1 MQMNIRDRFSAA
13 TERICRFHRELTVNA
28 VTFTDCGTRPD
39 GSQFCPEL
47 FRVKQGY
54 DFFEFG
60 ISAPHDVYLTEND
73 NSLATGNPLYGAMYP
88 PAREMIRQMC
98 ETPELSKYPL
108 RNGDPE
114 SKDIIL
120 DYLRSIGFCGELHE
134 ENIGFAFSTT
144 HAFAAL
150 MKLIVQPGDVVLF
163 TAPTYGIFAFVP
175 EREGGVTKFLQLCEE
190 DDWQI
195 SPAALRERIREINA
209 ELLNSPCRTA
219 DHTPCVVAF
228 FQSNPCNP
236 TGRIMGRQDIGRM
249 QEILDVCR
257 EAGVL
262 YIDDLIYRDL
272 GYDRENPAVP
282 MASLDGDH
290 SNVVSLLGISKSYG
304 AAGLRAGII
313 AANEIIIAGV
323 RNYIAWDTDSTS
335 YLNMKVLSA
344 VYNAGAENQRAY
356 QAYFSEIMAGY
367 RDRLNIVRCLI
378 DGLDSLPESER
389 ERTRAVIAEGRS
401 DAETAELLRG
411 TRGVQILSGCVPEAG
426 FFALLDFR
434 ALAGKSCDGITVTDD
449 LSLIRYLYHRY
460 RLKLLP
466 GCAMGMQDP
475 QHIVARASFSMEIP
489 ELTERLILLKEEAVR
504 LYDCE

>member
-1 MQMNIRDRFSAA
+1 MNIRDRFSAA

-114 SKDIIL
+114 SKEIIL

-134 ENIGFAFSTT
+134 ENVGFAFSTT

-175 EREGGVTKFLQLCEE
+175 EREGGVTRFLQLREE

-195 SPAALRERIREINA
+195 NPAALRERIRGINA

-367 RDRLNIVRCLI
+367 RERLNIVRCLI

-411 TRGVQILSGCVPEAG
+411 TRGVRILPGCVPEAG

-475 QHIVARASFSMEIP
+475 QHIVARVSFSMKIP
-489 ELTERLILLKEEAVR
+489 ELTERLILLKKEAER

>member
-1 MQMNIRDRFSAA
+1 MNSRDRFSAA

-60 ISAPHDVYLTEND
+60 ISAPHDVYLTGTE

-108 RNGDPE
+108 RSGDPE
-114 SKDIIL
+114 CKDIIL
-120 DYLRSIGFCGELHE
+120 DYLREIGFCGELHD
-134 ENIGFAFSTT
+134 ENVGFAFSTT

-175 EREGGVTKFLQLCEE
+175 EREGGITKFLQLREE
-190 DDWQI
+190 DGWQI
-195 SPAALRERIREINA
+195 DPDALRERIREINE
-209 ELLNSPCRTA
+209 ELRHSPYRTP
-219 DHTPCVVAF
+219 DRTPCVVAF

-236 TGRIMGRQDIGRM
+236 TGRVMGKNDIGRM
-249 QEILDVCR
+249 QAILDVCR

-262 YIDDLIYRDL
+262 CIDDLIYRDL
-272 GYDRENPAVP
+272 CYDRDDPAVP

-290 SNVVSLLGISKSYG
+290 SNVVSLLGISKAYG

-344 VYNAGAENQRAY
+344 VYRTGAEHEKAY

-367 RDRLNIVRCLI
+367 RDRLNIVRCI
-378 DGLDSLPESER
+378 TDGLGSLPEAER
-389 ERTRAVIAEGRS
+389 ARTRALIAEGRTE
-401 DAETAELLRG
+401 AETAELLRG
-411 TRGVQILSGCVPEAG
+411 TRGVRILPGCVPEAG

-434 ALAGKSCDGITVTDD
+434 ALCGKTCDGITVTDD
-449 LSLIRYLYHRY
+449 LTLIRYLYHRY

-475 QHIVARASFSMEIP
+475 RHIVARVSFSLEIP
-489 ELTERLILLKEEAVR
+489 ELIARMKLLKEESER

>member
-13 TERICRFHRELTVNA
+13 TERICRFHKELTVNA

-39 GSQFCPEL
+39 GTPFCPDL
-47 FRVKQGY
+47 LRVKQGY

-60 ISAPHDVYLTEND
+60 ISAPQDVYLTENE
-73 NSLATGNPLYGAMYP
+73 NSLATGNPLHVSMYP
-88 PAREMIRQMC
+88 PARETLRQMC

-114 SKDIIL
+114 CKDIIL
-120 DYLRSIGFCGELHE
+120 DYLKQIGFSGTMHE
-134 ENIGFAFSTT
+134 ENVGFAFSTT

-163 TAPTYGIFAFVP
+163 TAPTYGIFAFIP
-175 EREGGVTKFLQLCEE
+175 EREGGITKFLQLKEE
-190 DDWQI
+190 DGWQI
-195 SPAALRERIREINA
+195 SPAALRERIRELNE
-209 ELLNSPCRTA
+209 ELLHSPYKTET
-219 DHTPCVVAF
+219 HTPCVVAF

-236 TGRIMGRQDIGRM
+236 TGRIMGSSETARM
-249 QEILDVCR
+249 QEILDICR
-257 EAGVL
+257 EENVL

-272 GYDRENPAVP
+272 VYDRENPAVP

-290 SNVVSLLGISKSYG
+290 SNVVSLLGISKAYG

-313 AANEIIIAGV
+313 VANEIIIAGV

-335 YLNMKVLSA
+335 YLNMKVLAA
-344 VYNAGAENQRAY
+344 VYNASAQNR
-356 QAYFSEIMAGY
+356 QAYRDYFSQIMAGY
-367 RDRLNIVRCLI
+367 RERLNIVRCLI
-378 DGLDSLPESER
+378 DGLDTVPAEDR
-389 ERTRAVIAEGRS
+389 AHTRALIATGRGE
-401 DAETAELLRG
+401 AETAALLRG
-411 TRGVQILSGCVPEAG
+411 TKGVRILPGCVPEAG

-434 ALAGKSCDGITVTDD
+434 ALAGKCCDGITVTDD

-475 QHIVARASFSMEIP
+475 QLITARVSFSMDIP
-489 ELTERLILLKEEAVR
+489 ELIERMILLKEEAER
-504 LYDCE
+504 IYDCQ

>member
-1 MQMNIRDRFSAA
+1 MNGRDRFSAA
-13 TERICRFHRELTVNA
+13 TARICRFHRELTVNA
-28 VTFTDCGTRPD
+28 VTFTDCGCRPD
-39 GSQFCPEL
+39 GTPFCPEL
-47 FRVKQGY
+47 LRVKQGY
-54 DFFEFG
+54 DFFENG

-88 PAREMIRQMC
+88 PASAMIRQMC

-120 DYLRSIGFCGELHE
+120 DYLRQTGFSADLHE
-134 ENIGFAFSTT
+134 ENVGFAFSTT

-150 MKLIVQPGDVVLF
+150 IKLIVQPGDVVLF

-175 EREGGVTKFLQLCEE
+175 EREGGVTKFLHLKEA
-190 DDWQI
+190 DDWQVN
-195 SPAALRERIREINA
+195 PAALRERIRELNE
-209 ELLNSPCRTA
+209 ELQHSPCRTA

-236 TGRIMGRQDIGRM
+236 TGRLMGRNEIPRM
-249 QEILDVCR
+249 REILDICR

-272 GYDRENPAVP
+272 GYDRENYAVP

-290 SNVVSLLGISKSYG
+290 SNVVSLLGISKAYG

-313 AANEIIIAGV
+313 VANEIIIAGV

-344 VYNAGAENQRAY
+344 VYNADAAHQQAY
-356 QAYFSEIMAGY
+356 QAYFSGIMADY
-367 RDRLNIVRCLI
+367 RDRLNIVRCMT
-378 DGLDSLPESER
+378 DGLDTVPETDR
-389 ERTRAVIAEGRS
+389 ARTHDLIASGRS
-401 DAETAELLRG
+401 GAETAELLRG
-411 TRGVQILSGCVPEAG
+411 TRGVQILKGCVPEAG
-426 FFALLDFR
+426 FFVLLDFR
-434 ALAGKSCDGITVTDD
+434 ELAGKTCDGITVTDD

-466 GCAMGMQDP
+466 GCSMGMQDP
-475 QHIVARASFSMEIP
+475 DHIVARVSFSMEIP
-489 ELTERLILLKEEAVR
+489 ELIERLILLKKEAER

>member
-1 MQMNIRDRFSAA
+1 MNRRDRFSAA
-13 TERICRFHRELTVNA
+13 TARICRFHKELTVNA

-47 FRVKQGY
+47 MRVKQGY

-60 ISAPHDVYLTEND
+60 ISAPHDVYLTENE
-73 NSLATGNPLYGAMYP
+73 NSLATGNPLWGAMYP
-88 PAREMIRQMC
+88 PAREIIRQVC
-98 ETPELSKYPL
+98 ESPELSKYPL

-120 DYLRSIGFCGELHE
+120 DYLRAIGFCGELHE
-134 ENIGFAFSTT
+134 ENVGFAFSTT

-150 MKLIVQPGDVVLF
+150 MKLIIQPGDVVLF

-175 EREGGVTKFLQLCEE
+175 EREGGITKFLQLKEE
-190 DDWQI
+190 DGWQI
-195 SPAALRERIREINA
+195 SPDALRARIRELNG
-209 ELLNSPCRTA
+209 ELQHSPFRTA
-219 DHTPCVVAF
+219 DHTPCVAAF

-236 TGRIMGRQDIGRM
+236 TGRIMGKHDISRM
-249 QEILDVCR
+249 QAILDICR
-257 EAGVL
+257 EEGVL
-262 YIDDLIYRDL
+262 CIDDLIYRDL

-290 SNVVSLLGISKSYG
+290 ANVISLLGISKSYG

-313 AANEIIIAGV
+313 VANEIIIAGV

-344 VYNAGAENQRAY
+344 VYCTGAEHEQAY
-356 QAYFSEIMAGY
+356 QAYFSELMAGY
-367 RDRLNIVRCLI
+367 RARLNIVRCLI
-378 DGLDSLPESER
+378 DGLDSLPE
-389 ERTRAVIAEGRS
+389 AEQAQTCALITAGRS
-401 DAETAELLRG
+401 EAESEALLRG
-411 TRGVQILSGCVPEAG
+411 IKGVRILPGCVPEAG

-434 ALAGKSCDGITVTDD
+434 ELAGKSCDGITVTDD

-475 QHIVARASFSMEIP
+475 QHIVARVSFSIEIP
-489 ELTERLILLKEEAVR
+489 ELIERLSMLKEEAER
-504 LYDCE
+504 LYDNQ

>member
-1 MQMNIRDRFSAA
+1 MNRRDRFSAA
-13 TERICRFHRELTVNA
+13 TARICRFHKELTVNA

-39 GSQFCPEL
+39 GSQFCPDL
-47 FRVKQGY
+47 MRVKQGY

-60 ISAPHDVYLTEND
+60 ISAPHDVYLTENE
-73 NSLATGNPLYGAMYP
+73 NSLATGNPLWGAMYP
-88 PAREMIRQMC
+88 PAREIIRQVC
-98 ETPELSKYPL
+98 ESPELSKYPL

-134 ENIGFAFSTT
+134 ENVGFAFSTT

-150 MKLIVQPGDVVLF
+150 MKLIIQPGDVVLF

-175 EREGGVTKFLQLCEE
+175 EREGGITKFLQLKEE
-190 DDWQI
+190 DGWQI
-195 SPAALRERIREINA
+195 SPDALRARIRELNG
-209 ELLNSPCRTA
+209 ELRHSPFRTA
-219 DHTPCVVAF
+219 DHTPCVAAF
-228 FQSNPCNP
+228 FLSNPCNP
-236 TGRIMGRQDIGRM
+236 TGRIMGKHDISRM
-249 QEILDVCR
+249 QAILDICR
-257 EAGVL
+257 EEGVL
-262 YIDDLIYRDL
+262 CIDDLIYRDL

-290 SNVVSLLGISKSYG
+290 ANVISLLGISKSYG

-313 AANEIIIAGV
+313 VANEIIIAGV
-323 RNYIAWDTDSTS
+323 WNYIAWDTDSTS

-344 VYNAGAENQRAY
+344 VYCTGAEHEQAY
-356 QAYFSEIMAGY
+356 QAYFSELMAGY
-367 RDRLNIVRCLI
+367 RERLNIVRCLI
-378 DGLDSLPESER
+378 DGLDSLPEAEQAQ
-389 ERTRAVIAEGRS
+389 TRALIAAGRS
-401 DAETAELLRG
+401 EAESEALLRG
-411 TRGVQILSGCVPEAG
+411 IKGVRILPGCVPEAG

-434 ALAGKSCDGITVTDD
+434 ELAGKSCDGITVTDD

-475 QHIVARASFSMEIP
+475 QHIVARVSFSIEIP
-489 ELTERLILLKEEAVR
+489 ELIERLSMLKEEAER
-504 LYDCE
+504 LYDNQ

>member
-1 MQMNIRDRFSAA
+1 MNRRDRFSAA
-13 TERICRFHRELTVNA
+13 TARICRFHKELTVNA

-39 GSQFCPEL
+39 GSQFCPDL
-47 FRVKQGY
+47 MRVKQGY

-60 ISAPHDVYLTEND
+60 ISAPHDVYLTENE
-73 NSLATGNPLYGAMYP
+73 NSLATGNPLWGAMYP
-88 PAREMIRQMC
+88 PAREIIRQVC
-98 ETPELSKYPL
+98 ESPELSKYPL

-134 ENIGFAFSTT
+134 ENVGFAFSTT

-150 MKLIVQPGDVVLF
+150 MKLIIQPGDVVLF

-175 EREGGVTKFLQLCEE
+175 EREGGITKFLQLKEE
-190 DDWQI
+190 DGWQI
-195 SPAALRERIREINA
+195 SPDALRARIRELNG
-209 ELLNSPCRTA
+209 ELQHSPFRTA
-219 DHTPCVVAF
+219 DHTPCVAAF

-236 TGRIMGRQDIGRM
+236 TGRIMGKHDISRM
-249 QEILDVCR
+249 QAILDICR
-257 EAGVL
+257 EEGVL
-262 YIDDLIYRDL
+262 CIDDLIYRDL

-290 SNVVSLLGISKSYG
+290 ANVISLLGISKSYG

-313 AANEIIIAGV
+313 VANEIIIAGV

-344 VYNAGAENQRAY
+344 VYCTGAEHEQAY
-356 QAYFSEIMAGY
+356 QAYFSELMAGY
-367 RDRLNIVRCLI
+367 RERLNTVRCLI
-378 DGLDSLPESER
+378 DGLDSLPEAEQAQ
-389 ERTRAVIAEGRS
+389 TRALIAAGRGE
-401 DAETAELLRG
+401 AETEALLRG
-411 TRGVQILSGCVPEAG
+411 IKGVRILPGCVPEAG

-434 ALAGKSCDGITVTDD
+434 ELAGKSCDGITVTDD

-475 QHIVARASFSMEIP
+475 QHIVARVSFSIEIP
-489 ELTERLILLKEEAVR
+489 ELIERLSMLKEEAER
-504 LYDCE
+504 LYDNQ